1 MALRPKLLHLRLP
14 LIFLIVTLIGPWP
27 AESLAEVDALDSP
40 LRIELDQ
47 LRSRIFILET
57 KISERA
63 EELKIKDDNIKD
75 MEKIIKEKS
84 DYIASLYIQI
94 EALQI
99 GSPEAE
105 KLKSKMYARL
115 NELRNQA
122 GNLRNEIQAQIKKK
136 DDLKVRILTAEKQI
150 RELNLKLESLRK
162 ISDEQRT
169 GISKIKHGIQRAE
182 VVEWFCNRLF
192 ATMYATDAMITII
205 LFWMQEKLV
214 KLKIEATLVSD
225 EMNQIYGGWVPPWLA
240 ASVDGCLTY
249 IIALWTKQG
258 RPRLGWAIQRAMHVK
273 AIVQAWA
280 CPHIKAIKKTWIPKM
295 KRQWSMFTIYLEPR
309 YVEFRDTTNPYIQEA
324 KQILKPYLTQ
334 ISVTSTPHFDRLT
347 RALKLYRTK
356 FVQTYERLMRSVM
369 AHHTQVQD
377 MISELLTR
385 REYTRPLVD
394 KDIVWYL
401 ASAIYALPAILI
413 VNLYASIASNKS
425 QKQRH
430 KRHARRR
437 AKRLRPEN

>member
-1 MALRPKLLHLRLP
+1 MALRPKLLRLP

-27 AESLAEVDALDSP
+27 AESLTEVDALDSP

-47 LRSRIFILET
+47 LRSRISILET

-63 EELKIKDDNIKD
+63 EELKSKDDNIKD

-182 VVEWFCNRLF
+182 
-192 ATMYATDAMITII
+192 
-205 LFWMQEKLV
+205 EKLV

-347 RALKLYRTK
+347 RVLKLYRTK

>member
-182 VVEWFCNRLF
+182 
-192 ATMYATDAMITII
+192 
-205 LFWMQEKLV
+205 EKLV